1 MSIEGDFV
9 QARQDIIISWE
20 LLRENWR
27 AFVSTEIFSIIAF
40 ICIFV
45 GLESILIAIEK
56 IFVLDSVP
64 YIKISMTFI
73 SVFIGILVL
82 YIFLACQY
90 GLAYDIISSGDMF
103 AEFKGAFTYFKRY
116 WWRYALLTFL
126 TQWLQGVFQP
136 PILILRLF
144 GISLDKFQTGILSPI
159 IGLLIVSLFF
169 YFFWFVLFIN
179 TLPSITF
186 QKSLVQS
193 FIENIKIIRRIPQRI
208 VMKWEFVFFIF
219 IVPEYLINIITIIIF
234 NSIVNTYW
242 KFVPAILLILT
253 YIFDLFIGTPM
264 IALIATRIYNSIE
277 LENEK
282 EKEFL

>member
-1 MSIEGDFV
+1 
-9 QARQDIIISWE
+9 
-20 LLRENWR
+20 
-27 AFVSTEIFSIIAF
+27 
-40 ICIFV
+40 
-45 GLESILIAIEK
+45 
-56 IFVLDSVP
+56 
-64 YIKISMTFI
+64 
-73 SVFIGILVL
+73 
-82 YIFLACQY
+82 
-90 GLAYDIISSGDMF
+90 MF

-193 FIENIKIIRRIPQRI
+193 FIENIKIIRRIPQRM
-208 VMKWEFVFFIF
+208 VMTWAFVFFIF